1 MTAAAAPEA
10 APDESRPLTETEIL
24 TSSLEQARK
33 AGLVDLAEVLAKR
46 LAKKKKESRVKNT
59 ALGQHLQQVGEM
71 RRAKEKAEMQEAK
84 ASERAFKEAD
94 AEAQRKIAA
103 AQLETERVRR
113 ETKVLEIQEKE
124 KEEQKKKDFK
134 ETEQRAQ
141 RFQKGIARHVLSHLR
156 EKAAARDATAR
167 AALKEAC
174 TTPLVRKRGCRS
186 AVAFQL
192 PQFWRHD
199 SEPESLGRYQ
209 DRVFRRVGEIQR
221 GSGER
226 LAVFASEEF
235 EWALCGGTR
244 MYAVRGHH
252 GPADMITRALEQ
264 VCPRYCDVCGSRWPA
279 IELLKEQH
287 SCLDFAFLAGV
298 WRYSRALG
306 PAFPD
311 GLPDCWPPPD
321 TYL

>member
-46 LAKKKKESRVKNT
+46 LAKKKKESRIKHT

-124 KEEQKKKDFK
+124 KEEQKKKGLQGD
-134 ETEQRAQ
+134 RA
-141 RFQKGIARHVLSHLR
+141 
-156 EKAAARDATAR
+156 E
-167 AALKEAC
+167 
-174 TTPLVRKRGCRS
+174 
-186 AVAFQL
+186 
-192 PQFWRHD
+192 
-199 SEPESLGRYQ
+199 
-209 DRVFRRVGEIQR
+209 
-221 GSGER
+221 
-226 LAVFASEEF
+226 
-235 EWALCGGTR
+235 
-244 MYAVRGHH
+244 
-252 GPADMITRALEQ
+252 GPALPKNHCA
-264 VCPRYCDVCGSRWPA
+264 PRPQPPQGESRCA
-279 IELLKEQH
+279 RRH
-287 SCLDFAFLAGV
+287 C
-298 WRYSRALG
+298 
-306 PAFPD
+306 
-311 GLPDCWPPPD
+311 
-321 TYL
+321 